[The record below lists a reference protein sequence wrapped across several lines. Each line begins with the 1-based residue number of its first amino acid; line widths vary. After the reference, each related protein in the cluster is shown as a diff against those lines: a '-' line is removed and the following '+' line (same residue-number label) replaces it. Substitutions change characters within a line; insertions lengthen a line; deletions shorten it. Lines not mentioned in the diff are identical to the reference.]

1 VKKLTSTNI
10 FTVGD
15 EVSIASVDTNV
26 CCWAHT
32 DEIRRRSK
40 VGFEGQTGNAFLSPA
55 PPLLT
60 HPDIQPRPP
69 RTVSPLPWR
78 MKSVRFRPI
87 AERGDARR

>member
-1 VKKLTSTNI
+1 VAAATPACGGVKKLTSTNI

-40 VGFEGQTGNAFLSPA
+40 VGFEGQTGMPFCRQ
-55 PPLLT
+55 
-60 HPDIQPRPP
+60 H
-69 RTVSPLPWR
+69 
-78 MKSVRFRPI
+78 
-87 AERGDARR
+87 RRC